1 MGPRLGRV
9 EYDPW
14 DQWCAGDSGH
24 ASMGPRLGRV
34 EYLRDLMELAEFN
47 VASMGPRLGRVEY
60 RPGYTAGQIAQRAS
74 MGPRLG
80 RVEYNRVVLKW
91 ESLEIGFNGATL
103 RTRGIREL
111 CKVFDRE
118 LLLLQ
123 WGHA

>member
-9 EYDPW
+9 EYDQW

-80 RVEYNRVVLKW
+80 RVEYGSCVRCLIA
-91 ESLEIGFNGATL
+91 SCCCFNGATL
-103 RTRGIREL
+103 RTRGIP
-111 CKVFDRE
+111 
-118 LLLLQ
+118 
-123 WGHA
+123 GNSHTY